1 MNQGKSQSS
10 DLRAEYNRS
19 DFMKLERGKYYERV
33 HASANVAAFEP
44 NSVAANKAP
53 SARLKGV

>member
-1 MNQGKSQSS
+1 
-10 DLRAEYNRS
+10 
-19 DFMKLERGKYYERV
+19 MKLERGKYYERV